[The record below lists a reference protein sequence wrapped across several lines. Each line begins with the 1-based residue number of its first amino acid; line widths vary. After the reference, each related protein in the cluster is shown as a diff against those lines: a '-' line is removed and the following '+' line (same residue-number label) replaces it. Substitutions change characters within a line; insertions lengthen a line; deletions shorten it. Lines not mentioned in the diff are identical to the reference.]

1 VAVDR
6 PQQERQQQ
14 DRQQQQGWRGLDRRA
29 IGRGASIYLLIAIP
43 CGLLIALLHGND
55 PKGHES
61 GLWVVAAV
69 LVLLVAP
76 VIGGAVA
83 AAAAE
88 GTPLTHAAVAVSLPA
103 GIFLIGRILVGLAQG
118 RLTATQVVSF
128 ALYLVVFTGLAM
140 VGGWLGFWRK
150 IRAS

>member
-1 VAVDR
+1 MAVDR
-6 PQQERQQQ
+6 PQQDRPQQ
-14 DRQQQQGWRGLDRRA
+14 DRQQQQGWRRLDRRA
-29 IGRGASIYLLIAIP
+29 LGRGASIYLLIAVP

-55 PKGHES
+55 PRGHES

-76 VIGGAVA
+76 VVAGA
-83 AAAAE
+83 AAAAA
-88 GTPLTHAAVAVSLPA
+88 TRAAPLTHAAVAVCLPA
-103 GIFLIGRILVGLAQG
+103 GVFLIGRILVGLAQG

-150 IRAS
+150 LRAS